1 MNEMKKPGR
10 GRKGKQKMLQ
20 KITLICTHAHQE
32 NASYNWGL
40 FLHGALMELLP
51 DKISNTLHEINLRP
65 FSQYLVQKEG
75 RKLEWNIG
83 LWDNEIANHI
93 TNALMSVSEININ
106 HKGIKLEVVGA
117 EHRKQSKNDF
127 LFQFFNAE
135 VPHRRYE
142 MEFLTPC
149 THRSGGE
156 FVMFPTPELIIKGLC
171 MRFSAFSQDYSIDD
185 PETMDQVAENVRM
198 TRYSLRSANFYVE
211 GGRVTGYLGRISLL
225 VGGPDQLARLAGM
238 LLSFSEYSGVGV
250 KTALGMGGCRIRK
263 IKHTTKNMK

>member
-1 MNEMKKPGR
+1 MKWTGEYIERNEKT
-10 GRKGKQKMLQ
+10 RKGTERKTKNVTKNNIDLYTCTSGKCILQ
-20 KITLICTHAHQE
+20 LGLIFTW
-32 NASYNWGL
+32 SLDGVI
-40 FLHGALMELLP
+40 P

-211 GGRVTGYLGRISLL
+211 GGRS
-225 VGGPDQLARLAGM
+225 
-238 LLSFSEYSGVGV
+238 
-250 KTALGMGGCRIRK
+250 
-263 IKHTTKNMK
+263 N